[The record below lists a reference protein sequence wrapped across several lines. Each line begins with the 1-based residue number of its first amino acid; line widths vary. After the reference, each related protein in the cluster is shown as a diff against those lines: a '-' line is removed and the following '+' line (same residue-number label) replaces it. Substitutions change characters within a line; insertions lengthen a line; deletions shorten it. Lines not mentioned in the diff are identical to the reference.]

1 MKQKSKLTIF
11 SVLLLIVLIGLMFVP
26 NIYAANPS
34 ITYVSKDTFM
44 PKNNIIFDQSI
55 VGSNTTIQITNASNY
70 TTKILSNTYSGSLND
85 VIYKKDYFF
94 NYASCGGN
102 TFIVGKS
109 SDWLVAFPSGL
120 NSNTQIIVNYPYVG
134 MYNGVQIGCKL
145 YISNIAEK
153 PKGYTD
159 WNYASFHIARDIY
172 RGIRFQ
178 NVESADYAFEFYR
191 KDTGSVIQLSNTIM
205 SFSSLNKYSIAA
217 EKVAPLTTVKNIY
230 AIQNSNITTY
240 SLNGLTYY
248 GGGSETGFTD
258 LLGHANY
265 TKNSVSFQFAQNI
278 KVNVHTEYSS
288 MAFTFDPTPI
298 TISEPVT
305 PTKQV
310 NKTSVIYK
318 ANEELEYRIGI
329 KIHTLGIDTYEK
341 YTSLVIKDVLPTGVT
356 YVSSSLKNENN
367 QTVSKGTANYDS
379 STKTVT
385 YTFSSENLSSSSFYN
400 GATYYLVINVK
411 VNNDTNTDIVN
422 TSYLVINGKQFNSNQ
437 VTSKINYKITTEVE
451 NGKIDNVISDITKGS
466 NKTIKYSA
474 NSGYVLKSIIVD
486 GVEQNINMYSTQY
499 LFSNINTNHHIKV
512 IYELLKTDITLKL
525 TKIWNDENNK
535 YFTRPNSLNI
545 TVYQNG
551 INFKTYTLT
560 ESNKN
565 ANNSNIWELN
575 IDVPEKDSN
584 GNLYKYTIREDENNR
599 NLVYY
604 YQEPIYD
611 QDNLTVTNTAVWL
624 PVNPDDL
631 PEYMIIVNK
640 EIINNNNQVATQQ
653 DYEKIKLNINTPYQF
668 PIILKELN
676 KTLSAGPTSML
687 ENYSGYSGNEYHGI
701 ITNKGSFVFSNI
713 KAGKYEISE
722 GSVQYFDFVGFTKL
736 NASDG
741 VTFSQ
746 ENDKYY
752 ITISGFTETDECVE
766 VKVTNRI
773 NSDRFY
779 NNISSE
785 INIFKVRNPLLES

>member
-1 MKQKSKLTIF
+1 MKQKSKLTTF
-11 SVLLLIVLIGLMFVP
+11 FVLLLVVLIGMVLIP

-44 PKNNIIFDQSI
+44 PKNNIIFDQGI
-55 VGSNTTIQITNASNY
+55 VGSNTTVQITNASNY

-94 NYASCGGN
+94 NYASCGVS
-102 TFIVGKS
+102 TFVAGKS
-109 SDWLVAFPSGL
+109 SDLLVAFPSGL

-191 KDTGSVIQLSNTIM
+191 KDTGAAIQLSNTIM

-230 AIQNSNITTY
+230 AIQNSNIITY

-248 GGGSETGFTD
+248 GGGSQTGFTD

-298 TISEPVT
+298 TISEPIA

-341 YTSLVIKDVLPTGVT
+341 YTSLVIKDVLPAGVT
-356 YVSSSLKNENN
+356 YISSSLRNENN
-367 QTVSKGTANYDS
+367 QTVSKGSVDYNT

-385 YTFSSENLSSSSFYN
+385 YTFSSGNLSSSSFYN

-411 VNNDTNTDIVN
+411 VDTNTNSDIVN
-422 TSYLVINGKQFNSNQ
+422 TGYLVINGKQFSSNQ
-437 VTSKINYKITTEVE
+437 VTTKINYKITTEIE
-451 NGKIDNVISDITKGS
+451 NGKIDSSVNNITKGS

-486 GVEQNINMYSTQY
+486 GVEQNINIYSTQY

-512 IYELLKTDITLKL
+512 IYELPKTDITLKL

-545 TVYQNG
+545 IVYQNG
-551 INFKTYTLT
+551 ANFKTYTLT

-565 ANNSNIWELN
+565 TSNSNIWELN
-575 IDVPEKDSN
+575 IDVPEKDNS
-584 GNLYKYTIREDENNR
+584 GNSYRYTIKEDENNS
-599 NLVYY
+599 NLIYY
-604 YQEPIYD
+604 YQKPKYN
-611 QDNLTVTNTAVWL
+611 QDTLTVTNTGSW
-624 PVNPDDL
+624 
-631 PEYMIIVNK
+631 IVLDM
-640 EIINNNNQVATQQ
+640 NNNPLYQ
-653 DYEKIKLNINTPYQF
+653 YKIMFQEEILNNLGNIASKDDFDKLKLNFEDTYEF
-668 PIILKELN
+668 PVILKQLN
-676 KTLSAGPTSML
+676 KTLSKGETSMV
-687 ENYSGYSGNEYHGI
+687 ETYSGYSGNEYHGI
-701 ITNKGSFVFSNI
+701 VVNKGNFVFSNI
-713 KAGKYEISE
+713 ESGKYEIE
-722 GSVQYFDFVGFTKL
+722 YKDVNNFDFINFLKL
-736 NASDG
+736 NSSNNANL
-741 VTFSQ
+741 VQ
-746 ENDKYY
+746 ENGKYY
-752 ITISGFTETDECVE
+752 VVISGLSNANE
-766 VKVTNRI
+766 
-773 NSDRFY
+773 
-779 NNISSE
+779 NILIKMSHE
-785 INIFKVRNPLLES
+785 INENNYYESVKTKNNLFE